1 MGRAACILTGLY
13 VSRSQLSGGSKVD
26 SDEFPL
32 GADGTESEG
41 TGQKRQSKDLRPQHN
56 SECSGNVND

>member
-1 MGRAACILTGLY
+1 MGRAVCILTGLY
-13 VSRSQLSGGSKVD
+13 VGRSQLSSGSKVD

-41 TGQKRQSKDLRPQHN
+41 TDQKRQSKDLRPQCN
-56 SECSGNVND
+56 SGCPGNIND